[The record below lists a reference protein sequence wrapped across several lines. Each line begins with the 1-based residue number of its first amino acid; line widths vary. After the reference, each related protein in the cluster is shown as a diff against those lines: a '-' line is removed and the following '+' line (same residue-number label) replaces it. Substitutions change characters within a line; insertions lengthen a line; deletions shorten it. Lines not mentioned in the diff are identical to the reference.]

1 MAKSKKNYRKNNK
14 SKHDQLEGRNIIVE
28 VLRRKKRAVQEIF
41 VDGRAKKD
49 HKIAEILSLA
59 KKRKIP
65 VQSVSRQD
73 LDEKSVTGVHNGVIA
88 IAEPHPSYTTLE
100 VIDKAYEQNEQP
112 FLVMVDELNYEQN
125 LGAILR
131 SSMGAGVHG
140 VIIPDVRGKG
150 LTPVVQRVA
159 MGGSEEVPLIREGLF
174 NAIKHIKKAGVT
186 VIGADMDGT
195 PIWDLPLQGAVA
207 FVFGGE
213 SKGLSPTLRNKC
225 DHIAS
230 VPLNL
235 GLESLNVSVTAGV
248 FLFEKNRQERE

>member
-1 MAKSKKNYRKNNK
+1 MAKSKNNYRKNNK

-28 VLRRKKRAVQEIF
+28 VLRRKKRAVHEIF
-41 VDGRAKKD
+41 VDGRAKQD
-49 HKIAEILSLA
+49 HKISEILSLA

-65 VQSVSRQD
+65 VHSVSRQD

-100 VIDKAYEQNEQP
+100 VIDKVYEQNEQP

-186 VIGADMDGT
+186 VIGADMDGM

-213 SKGLSPTLRNKC
+213 SKGLSPTLRKKC
-225 DHIAS
+225 DYIAS